1 MGNKLNP
8 LFFEK
13 FVKPVGDFLIGL
25 GTRFFEAFENI
36 QVEFDKLFGPDKTF
50 AERFDGFLGLFK
62 EGGIIALVVMAASLV
77 ISLLLIK
84 DHIGGFAGI
93 KDSVDFLWLNSSVYD
108 GGTLEPITFGFGI
121 YIDHVTVMLLFV
133 ASFLCLLINIFSI
146 GYMNTD
152 PINEDTIS
160 KLSSSIKIIANGAV
174 GFGNIDIQ
182 AAKEKGI
189 TVTNTP
195 DVLTDATADIQILL
209 LLGASRKAYEG
220 RIAAETQNWKW
231 SWDFLLG
238 KQMSNKRLG
247 ILGMGRIGRAVAKRA
262 KAFGMEIHY
271 HNRSK
276 LSSDLEDGAI
286 YHKDIKSLFEKSEF
300 LSINCPA
307 TPETKNLINKETLSY
322 LEENTVIGNAARG
335 DVVDDD
341 AMVEAL
347 KNGKVFAYGLDVYN
361 GEPKI
366 HPEYLK
372 LKNIFLLPHLGSATK
387 RTRWDMAY
395 RATKNLEDFFW
406 MEGLGPFV
414 LGAYFITFAVLG
426 INLLFP
432 MIREKRLRFELRDKN
447 NELRSNARFE
457 E

>member
-1 MGNKLNP
+1 MKKIFVTRKLLKENEDKLSELFEAKLNQ
-8 LFFEK
+8 
-13 FVKPVGDFLIGL
+13 
-25 GTRFFEAFENI
+25 N
-36 QVEFDKLFGPDKTF
+36 DKTYS
-50 AERFDGFLGLFK
+50 AQEIIDGSTDCD
-62 EGGIIALVVMAASLV
+62 GIL
-77 ISLLLIK
+77 
-84 DHIGGFAGI
+84 
-93 KDSVDFLWLNSSVYD
+93 SSV
-108 GGTLEPITFGFGI
+108 
-121 YIDHVTVMLLFV
+121 
-133 ASFLCLLINIFSI
+133 
-146 GYMNTD
+146 TD
-152 PINEDTIS
+152 PINSDTIS

-174 GFGNIDIQ
+174 GFGNIDFK
-182 AAKEKGI
+182 AARARGI

-220 RIAAETQNWKW
+220 RIVAETQNWKW

-276 LSSDLEDGAI
+276 LSSSLEGGAI
-286 YHKDIKSLFEKSEF
+286 YHKNLKSLFEQSEF

-307 TPETKNLINKETLSY
+307 TPETTKIINKETLSY
-322 LEENTVIGNAARG
+322 LKDNSVVANAARG

-341 AMVEAL
+341 DMVASL
-347 KNGKVFAYGLDVYN
+347 KSGKVFAYGLDVYN

-395 RATKNLEDFFW
+395 RATKNLEDFF
-406 MEGLGPFV
+406 LGKKTQDQV
-414 LGAYFITFAVLG
+414 
-426 INLLFP
+426 N
-432 MIREKRLRFELRDKN
+432 
-447 NELRSNARFE
+447 
-457 E
+457 

>member
-1 MGNKLNP
+1 MK
-8 LFFEK
+8 K
-13 FVKPVGDFLIGL
+13 IFV
-25 GTRFFEAFENI
+25 TRRLLKEN
-36 QVEFDKLFGPDKTF
+36 EDKLKELFDVTLNTNDKIYKP
-50 AERFDGFLGLFK
+50 EEIIEQSKGFDGIL
-62 EGGIIALVVMAASLV
+62 
-77 ISLLLIK
+77 
-84 DHIGGFAGI
+84 
-93 KDSVDFLWLNSSVYD
+93 SSV
-108 GGTLEPITFGFGI
+108 
-121 YIDHVTVMLLFV
+121 
-133 ASFLCLLINIFSI
+133 
-146 GYMNTD
+146 TD
-152 PINEDTIS
+152 PINADTIS
-160 KLSSSIKIIANGAV
+160 KLSDSIKIIANGAV
-174 GFGNIDIQ
+174 GFGNIDIE
-182 AAKEKGI
+182 AARKKNI

-220 RIAAETQNWKW
+220 RLAAEKQDWKW

-286 YHKDIKSLFEKSEF
+286 YHDTLKGLFEQSEF
-300 LSINCPA
+300 LSLNCPA
-307 TPETKNLINKETLSY
+307 TPETTKIINKETLGY
-322 LEENTVIGNAARG
+322 LKKNTVIGNAARG

-341 AMVEAL
+341 AMVEAIR
-347 KNGKVFAYGLDVYN
+347 NGTVFAYGLDVYN

-395 RATKNLEDFFW
+395 RATKNLEQFFS
-406 MEGLGPFV
+406 GKKPQDQV
-414 LGAYFITFAVLG
+414 
-426 INLLFP
+426 N
-432 MIREKRLRFELRDKN
+432 
-447 NELRSNARFE
+447 
-457 E
+457 

>member
-1 MGNKLNP
+1 MKKVFVTRKLLKENEQKLQELFEVKLN
-8 LFFEK
+8 
-13 FVKPVGDFLIGL
+13 
-25 GTRFFEAFENI
+25 TN
-36 QVEFDKLFGPDKTF
+36 DKIYS
-50 AERFDGFLGLFK
+50 AEEIIEGSNNCDGIL
-62 EGGIIALVVMAASLV
+62 
-77 ISLLLIK
+77 
-84 DHIGGFAGI
+84 
-93 KDSVDFLWLNSSVYD
+93 SSV
-108 GGTLEPITFGFGI
+108 
-121 YIDHVTVMLLFV
+121 
-133 ASFLCLLINIFSI
+133 
-146 GYMNTD
+146 TD
-152 PINEDTIS
+152 PINSDTIS

-174 GFGNIDIQ
+174 GFGNIDFK
-182 AAKEKGI
+182 AARAKGI
-189 TVTNTP
+189 SVTNTP

-262 KAFGMEIHY
+262 KGFGMEIHY

-286 YHKDIKSLFEKSEF
+286 YHKTIKDLFEQSEF

-307 TPETKNLINKETLSY
+307 NSETIKIINRESLSY
-322 LEENTVIGNAARG
+322 LKDNTVVANAARG
-335 DVVDDD
+335 DVVDDE
-341 AMVEAL
+341 AMVDAL
-347 KNGKVFAYGLDVYN
+347 KSEKIFAYGLDVYN

-395 RATKNLEDFFW
+395 RATKNLEDFF
-406 MEGLGPFV
+406 LGKKPQDQV
-414 LGAYFITFAVLG
+414 
-426 INLLFP
+426 N
-432 MIREKRLRFELRDKN
+432 
-447 NELRSNARFE
+447 
-457 E
+457 

>member
-1 MGNKLNP
+1 MKKKIFVTRRLLKENEEKLQNLFDVTLNKN
-8 LFFEK
+8 
-13 FVKPVGDFLIGL
+13 
-25 GTRFFEAFENI
+25 
-36 QVEFDKLFGPDKTF
+36 DKIYSPQEIINGSKNY
-50 AERFDGFLGLFK
+50 DGIL
-62 EGGIIALVVMAASLV
+62 
-77 ISLLLIK
+77 
-84 DHIGGFAGI
+84 
-93 KDSVDFLWLNSSVYD
+93 SSV
-108 GGTLEPITFGFGI
+108 
-121 YIDHVTVMLLFV
+121 
-133 ASFLCLLINIFSI
+133 
-146 GYMNTD
+146 TD
-152 PINEDTIS
+152 PISADTIS
-160 KLSSSIKIIANGAV
+160 KLSNSIKIIANGAV

-220 RIAAETQNWKW
+220 RIAAETQSWKW

-276 LSSDLEDGAI
+276 LSPDLEDGAI
-286 YHKDIKSLFEKSEF
+286 YHKTIKDLFEQSEF
-300 LSINCPA
+300 LSLNCPA
-307 TPETKNLINKETLSY
+307 TPETTKIINKETISY
-322 LEENTVIGNAARG
+322 LKKNTVIGNAARG
-335 DVVDDD
+335 DIVDDD
-341 AMVEAL
+341 AMVEAI

-395 RATKNLEDFFW
+395 RATKNLEDFF
-406 MEGLGPFV
+406 LGKKPQDQV
-414 LGAYFITFAVLG
+414 
-426 INLLFP
+426 N
-432 MIREKRLRFELRDKN
+432 
-447 NELRSNARFE
+447 
-457 E
+457 

>member
-1 MGNKLNP
+1 MKKKIFVTRRLLKENEEKLQNLFDVTLNKN
-8 LFFEK
+8 
-13 FVKPVGDFLIGL
+13 
-25 GTRFFEAFENI
+25 
-36 QVEFDKLFGPDKTF
+36 DKIYSPQEIINGSKNY
-50 AERFDGFLGLFK
+50 DGIL
-62 EGGIIALVVMAASLV
+62 
-77 ISLLLIK
+77 
-84 DHIGGFAGI
+84 
-93 KDSVDFLWLNSSVYD
+93 SSV
-108 GGTLEPITFGFGI
+108 
-121 YIDHVTVMLLFV
+121 
-133 ASFLCLLINIFSI
+133 
-146 GYMNTD
+146 TD
-152 PINEDTIS
+152 PINADTIS
-160 KLSSSIKIIANGAV
+160 KLSNSVKIIANGAV

-220 RIAAETQNWKW
+220 RIAAETQSWKW

-276 LSSDLEDGAI
+276 LSPDLEDGAI
-286 YHKDIKSLFEKSEF
+286 YHKTIKDLFEQSEF
-300 LSINCPA
+300 LSLNCPA
-307 TPETKNLINKETLSY
+307 TPETTKIINKETLSY
-322 LEENTVIGNAARG
+322 LKKNTVIGNAARG
-335 DVVDDD
+335 DIVDDD
-341 AMVEAL
+341 AMVEAI
-347 KNGKVFAYGLDVYN
+347 KNETVFAYGLDVYN

-395 RATKNLEDFFW
+395 RATKNLEDFF
-406 MEGLGPFV
+406 LGKKPQDQV
-414 LGAYFITFAVLG
+414 
-426 INLLFP
+426 N
-432 MIREKRLRFELRDKN
+432 
-447 NELRSNARFE
+447 
-457 E
+457 